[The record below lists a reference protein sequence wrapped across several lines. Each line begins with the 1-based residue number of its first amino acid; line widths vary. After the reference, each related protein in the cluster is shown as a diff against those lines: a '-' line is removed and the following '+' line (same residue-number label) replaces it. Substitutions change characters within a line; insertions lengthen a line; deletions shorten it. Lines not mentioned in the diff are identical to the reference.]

1 MGTKQSEVL
10 RGEFMSLIES
20 LSLEFERKHF
30 KHSNKFESYTLQVD
44 ARFAKVS
51 SDVKKAVKLSERVNI

>member
-1 MGTKQSEVL
+1 
-10 RGEFMSLIES
+10 MSLIES